1 MSVPDNVGSR
11 ITDLLDMTELK
22 GRALST
28 GTHIENEIDWE
39 RVNNIVAKARETS
52 LKNLRESIEA

>member
-1 MSVPDNVGSR
+1 
-11 ITDLLDMTELK
+11 MTELK
-22 GRALST
+22 ERALPT
-28 GTHIENEIDWE
+28 GTDIDGEINWE